1 VKREDITMKI
11 TNTAIKAMKNG
22 TLLCPVC
29 KKFFSIKHYTEA
41 EIKLVNK
48 HGSCRA
54 CYEKEEVI
62 KMAKRKVETIF
73 IPPEGSGEVI
83 LPGPRG
89 VTKHQMIAA
98 INRNID
104 IPANIEQLA
113 TSYPSTFYGSLQ
125 YVKKAVREKAYE
137 IVGKPDTSLDQ
148 EKMELIQLLQPSRKG
163 ITYHQV
169 IIALEKAADECDY
182 VLINKIYKYF
192 PEQFTGALKYMAKK
206 YSAALTTA
214 LNMEYDI
221 AEGSDKLVAKA

>member
-1 VKREDITMKI
+1 MKI
-11 TNTAIKAMKNG
+11 TNAAIKVMKNG

-29 KKFFSIKHYTEA
+29 KKFFSIKNYTDA

-48 HGSCRA
+48 YGSCRA
-54 CYEKEEVI
+54 CHKEEEVS

-73 IPPEGSGEVI
+73 IPPEGSGEII

-113 TSYPSTFYGSLQ
+113 ISYPSTFYGSLK
-125 YVKKAVREKAYE
+125 YVKKAIREKAYE
-137 IVGKPDTSLDQ
+137 IVGKPDDAHDF
-148 EKMELIQLLQPSRKG
+148 EKAQLIQLLQPSRKG
-163 ITYHQV
+163 ITYLQV
-169 IIALEKAADECDY
+169 IIALEKAADDCNY
-182 VLINKIYKYF
+182 TLINKIYKYF

-206 YSAALTTA
+206 YSPALTTA
-214 LNMEYDI
+214 LNMEYNI
-221 AEGSDKLVAKA
+221 AETSDKLIAKA